1 MPLNVISE
9 RILDDARA
17 ESERIARE
25 TGKTVTGIRS
35 QEEVRSQAE
44 TKKTMAQGR
53 EEIERFKKERLATAG
68 LRARDELIATKQRLI
83 DEAFAKAETIL
94 DDIDNDE
101 YVSLMAGFIA
111 KNAVGGEDIV
121 LDTRYGALNKQ
132 IIKEANTSIKEA
144 KREPVRPAGDARPI
158 GRGVIL
164 RRGKIEINCVFARLI
179 KEARE
184 ELEADIAD
192 LIFKET

>member
-35 QEEVRSQAE
+35 QEEVRRQAE

-184 ELEADIAD
+184 ELETDIAD